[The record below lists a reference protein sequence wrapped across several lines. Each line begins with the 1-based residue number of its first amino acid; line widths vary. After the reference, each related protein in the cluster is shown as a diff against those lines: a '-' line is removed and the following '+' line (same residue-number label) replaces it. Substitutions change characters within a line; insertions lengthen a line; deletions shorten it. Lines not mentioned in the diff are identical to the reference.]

1 MAKIKKDDVFC
12 CADCGLEVV
21 VNKACSCYDPNLICC
36 GGPMRRGSLAGEP
49 SKPAAKKASAK
60 AAVKPKSKSVSKTA
74 KINHPA
80 ASRRGMK

>member
-36 GGPMRRGSLAGEP
+36 GGPMRKGSSADEP
-49 SKPAAKKASAK
+49 QKRAAKKATVK
-60 AAVKPKSKSVSKTA
+60 TAVKPKPKAALKTA
-74 KINHPA
+74 K
-80 ASRRGMK
+80 SK